1 VRIDL
6 FSLTCIIDPMKRK
19 LLYFLL
25 LLPVM
30 VIAGCQNRKVP
41 GDAGALKHEE
51 LMEPVPGRKGTV
63 GSK

>member
-1 VRIDL
+1 
-6 FSLTCIIDPMKRK
+6 MKRK